1 MNKLHQTLIFLS
13 VICFASSTNAEY
25 FKSGNIYYNVNGTDA
40 EVVSD
45 WENFVPTYYSG
56 DIVIPATISYKGG
69 IANVIAIAS
78 GAFNSCSEPLTVSLP
93 EGLRYIVQDAF
104 YNCTGLESI
113 VIPSSTISIGPGAFI
128 NCVNLESLIF
138 SNGIKQLDAWAF
150 QNCSALQGITFPESL
165 EYVSTNAFK
174 DCSALKEITFT
185 SNTAPFL
192 TFSTPQDSPFEGCAS
207 ISKVNF
213 GAKCILAVSTRKL
226 KELFTSSYV
235 SEFNVFDGNPVM
247 RSHDGVIYSADN
259 VSLINFPWGKAGTY
273 SISNGTKRIED
284 LAFYYSEALNSVYLP
299 ESLEEIGEYAFQHS
313 AISSITFPS
322 KTNDIGYAAFFGCEN
337 IREVYCRSAIPPRA
351 SDDTFDDFTYQ
362 NATLYIPQDAPDA
375 DEEGSYEKAY
385 CWRNFKTIKRKDM
398 ASVDNIPYDEQYGY
412 VYDISGREKA
422 QGLLNDI
429 IPQLGN
435 GIYIVNS
442 GSRSYKI
449 RIQ

>member
-1 MNKLHQTLIFLS
+1 MNKLHQALIFLS

-69 IANVIAIAS
+69 TANVIAIAS

-93 EGLRYIVQDAF
+93 EGLRSIAQDAF
-104 YNCTGLESI
+104 YNCTGLTSI
-113 VIPSSTISIGPGAFI
+113 VIPSST
-128 NCVNLESLIF
+128 
-138 SNGIKQLDAWAF
+138 
-150 QNCSALQGITFPESL
+150 T
-165 EYVSTNAFK
+165 
-174 DCSALKEITFT
+174 
-185 SNTAPFL
+185 
-192 TFSTPQDSPFEGCAS
+192 
-207 ISKVNF
+207 
-213 GAKCILAVSTRKL
+213 
-226 KELFTSSYV
+226 
-235 SEFNVFDGNPVM
+235 
-247 RSHDGVIYSADN
+247 
-259 VSLINFPWGKAGTY
+259 
-273 SISNGTKRIED
+273 
-284 LAFYYSEALNSVYLP
+284 
-299 ESLEEIGEYAFQHS
+299 
-313 AISSITFPS
+313 
-322 KTNDIGYAAFFGCEN
+322 DIGSGAFFGCEN